1 MTEPRTP
8 PAAGLS
14 EPWIDWGKAIAS
26 QLIVW
31 HHLAHYGPLAPRVAA
46 VWPDLMGWLD
56 GRALYAVQAFLV
68 MGGYLAARSLWP
80 ARRAARGGGRLAGPR
95 GAALAAPDADRPG
108 GAAAGRA
115 VRGAPGRGHRL
126 RAAR

>member
-1 MTEPRTP
+1 MKSLTEPRTP

-46 VWPDLMGWLD
+46 AWPDLMDWT
-56 GRALYAVQAFLV
+56 RE
-68 MGGYLAARSLWP
+68 
-80 ARRAARGGGRLAGPR
+80 
-95 GAALAAPDADRPG
+95 
-108 GAAAGRA
+108 AAAEPDEIA
-115 VRGAPGRGHRL
+115 EL
-126 RAAR
+126 EIDY

>member
-1 MTEPRTP
+1 MKSLTEPRTP
-8 PAAGLS
+8 PAAGLP

-80 ARRAARGGGRLAGPR
+80 RPGAPRVAAADWPARAARR
-95 GAALAAPDADRPG
+95 
-108 GAAAGRA
+108 
-115 VRGAPGRGHRL
+115 
-126 RAAR
+126 